1 MCPLSHGRAP
11 RDRTNSRRLYCQRTG
26 QGVLARF
33 PRDAAPAAAWWGG
46 PPGPRGTP
54 SSRCLVPLPE
64 ARQGPA
70 GGGAR
75 GLRAGQAPPSFQC
88 DLPVARSLSR
98 SGRRMPARYTGSR
111 VSIMATTLTTVGPFV
126 NEPITDYRQPENV
139 RGMRQAIAKV
149 RAQLGREYDL
159 VIGGQHIRT
168 KDKIVSINP
177 ANPSEVIGIHQKAT
191 LEHVEPAMQA
201 ALAAFEKWQY
211 ASVED
216 RTGVLFR
223 TTDILRRRKFEFN
236 AWLVLEV
243 GKNYDEA
250 EADTAEAIDFLEL
263 YARQALL

>member
-33 PRDAAPAAAWWGG
+33 PRFSLICAP
-46 PPGPRGTP
+46 
-54 SSRCLVPLPE
+54 L
-64 ARQGPA
+64 GPA
-70 GGGAR
+70 LA
-75 GLRAGQAPPSFQC
+75 
-88 DLPVARSLSR
+88 VSR
-98 SGRRMPARYTGSR
+98 SGRQVPAGYTGSR
-111 VSIMATTLTTVGPFV
+111 VSIMVTTLTTVGPFV

-191 LEHVEPAMQA
+191 LEHVE
-201 ALAAFEKWQY
+201 
-211 ASVED
+211 
-216 RTGVLFR
+216 
-223 TTDILRRRKFEFN
+223 
-236 AWLVLEV
+236 
-243 GKNYDEA
+243 
-250 EADTAEAIDFLEL
+250 
-263 YARQALL
+263 

>member
-46 PPGPRGTP
+46 PLGPRGTP
-54 SSRCLVPLPE
+54 SSRCRRR
-64 ARQGPA
+64 RQGTP
-70 GGGAR
+70 R
-75 GLRAGQAPPSFQC
+75 GPTASLVSVRSTRRS
-88 DLPVARSLSR
+88 VAQPR
-98 SGRRMPARYTGSR
+98 SGRRMPAGYTGSR

-223 TTDILRRRKFEFN
+223 TTEILRRRKFEFN

-263 YARQALL
+263 